1 MADQEKLPWSSERMD
16 WGLAPPYG
24 AYRGH
29 YGSYATAQYGSLGS
43 GRMGGWTGVGLGG
56 SFDDARELNPE
67 LTPELDHH

>member
-29 YGSYATAQYGSLGS
+29 YGSYAMAQYGSLGS

-67 LTPELDHH
+67 LKPDLDH

>member
-1 MADQEKLPWSSERMD
+1 MD

-67 LTPELDHH
+67 LKPDLDH